1 MRLTKTK
8 TYRTIFRAICTKGFK
23 TLFAF
28 FLLIVFFSFA
38 AEEFKLINSIPFTN
52 VQITTDRF
60 GNAYV
65 YSENQLFQY
74 DSLGRKIGNYSDR
87 HSGFLTSVDASN
99 PLKILLFYRDFAR
112 IQLLNKQLA
121 VASTVELRDIDIMQ
135 PLVVCQSSL
144 DGYCIFDQRD
154 FSLKKID
161 VNLRVLFKSNDMNQT
176 LGYPLEPVSMI
187 EANDYV
193 YMNNPATGILVF
205 DKYGT
210 YYKTI
215 PVFPVT
221 SFQVIDKDLLYLKDN
236 KLHRYNFST
245 LNDNEVI
252 IPDLDSITCARF
264 EQRELYLLT
273 TSSLDFYSY

>member
-1 MRLTKTK
+1 M
-8 TYRTIFRAICTKGFK
+8 FEV
-23 TLFAF
+23 LFNNSISRFLKIGALF
-28 FLLIVFFSFA
+28 FLMIVFFSFA
-38 AEEFKLINSIPFTN
+38 SEEFRLINSIPFKN

-65 YSENQLFQY
+65 YSENQLLQY
-74 DSLGRKIGNYSDR
+74 DSLGRPVANYSER

-121 VASTVELRDIDIMQ
+121 VASTIELRNIDIMQ

-144 DGYCIFDQRD
+144 DGYWIFDQRD
-154 FSLKKID
+154 FALKKID
-161 VNLRVLFKSNDMNQT
+161 VNLRVLFQSNDMNQT

-187 EANDYV
+187 ESNDYV
-193 YMNNPATGILVF
+193 FMNNPATGILMF
-205 DKYGT
+205 DKYGS

-221 SFQVIDKDLLYLKDN
+221 SFQVIDKDLLYVKNN
-236 KLHRYNFST
+236 KLYRYNFST
-245 LNDNEVI
+245 LSDNEVI
-252 IPDLDSITCARF
+252 IPQHDSITCARF
-264 EQRELYLLT
+264 EQHELYLLT
-273 TSSLDFYSY
+273 TTSLDFYSY

>member
-1 MRLTKTK
+1 MKPHNTITPIPFI
-8 TYRTIFRAICTKGFK
+8 RT
-23 TLFAF
+23 TLFRF
-28 FLLIVFFSFA
+28 IRISFVVSFMTVFFSFIS
-38 AEEFKLINSIPFTN
+38 EEFRLINSIPFTN
-52 VQITTDRF
+52 VQVTTDRF

-65 YSENQLFQY
+65 FTENQLVQY
-74 DSLGRKIGNYSDR
+74 DSLGRKIANYSDR

-112 IQLLNKQLA
+112 LQLLNKQLA

-135 PLVVCQSSL
+135 PIVACQSSL
-144 DGYCIFDQRD
+144 DGYWIYDQHD

-161 VNLRVLFKSNDMNQT
+161 VNLRILFKSNDMNQT

-193 YMNNPATGILVF
+193 YMNNPSTGILVF

-215 PVFPVT
+215 PVFPVA
-221 SFQVIDKDLLYLKDN
+221 SFQVIDKDLLYLKES
-236 KLHRYNFST
+236 KLHRFNLST
-245 LNDNEVI
+245 LSDNEVI
-252 IPDLDSITCARF
+252 IPPADSITCARF

>member
-1 MRLTKTK
+1 MNPASTNTSVR
-8 TYRTIFRAICTKGFK
+8 IFKISLSRISRILSFS
-23 TLFAF
+23 
-28 FLLIVFFSFA
+28 LLLAVIFSFA
-38 AEEFKLINSIPFTN
+38 SEDFRLINSIPFTN
-52 VQITTDRF
+52 VQVTTDRF
-60 GNAYV
+60 GNAFV
-65 YSENQLFQY
+65 YSENQLLQF
-74 DSLGRKIGNYSDR
+74 DSLGRKIANYSDR

-144 DGYCIFDQRD
+144 DGYWIFDQRD

-187 EANDYV
+187 ESNDYV

-205 DKYGT
+205 DKYGS

-215 PVFPVT
+215 PIFPVT
-221 SFQVIDKDLLYLKDN
+221 SFQVIDKDLLYVKDN
-236 KLHRYNFST
+236 RLYRYNFST

-252 IPDLDSITCARF
+252 IPPHDSITCARF
-264 EQRELYLLT
+264 EQQELYLLT
-273 TSSLDFYSY
+273 TTSLDFYSY

>member
-1 MRLTKTK
+1 MNPRKIFSVNPVVSFCRFLKTGAWF
-8 TYRTIFRAICTKGFK
+8 I
-23 TLFAF
+23 LM
-28 FLLIVFFSFA
+28 IVTFSFTS
-38 AEEFKLINSIPFTN
+38 EEFRLINSIPFKN

-65 YSENQLFQY
+65 YSENQLLQY
-74 DSLGRKIGNYSDR
+74 DSLGRAVANYSDR

-121 VASTVELRDIDIMQ
+121 VASTIELRNIDIMQ

-144 DGYCIFDQRD
+144 DGYWIFDQRD

-161 VNLRVLFKSNDMNQT
+161 VNLRVLFQSNDMNQT
-176 LGYPLEPVSMI
+176 LGYPLEPLSMI
-187 EANDYV
+187 ESNDYV
-193 YMNNPATGILVF
+193 FMNNPATGILMF
-205 DKYGT
+205 DKYGS

-221 SFQVIDKDLLYLKDN
+221 SFQVIDKDLLYVKN
-236 KLHRYNFST
+236 SKLYRYNFST
-245 LNDNEVI
+245 LSDNEVI
-252 IPDLDSITCARF
+252 LPQHDSITSARF
-264 EQRELYLLT
+264 EQHELYLLT
-273 TSSLDFYSY
+273 TTSLDFYSY

>member
-1 MRLTKTK
+1 MRPAT
-8 TYRTIFRAICTKGFK
+8 TYASWRALQKSFLKSFR
-23 TLFAF
+23 FAAWI
-28 FLLIVFFSFA
+28 LMMVLFFSFIS
-38 AEEFKLINSIPFTN
+38 EEFRLVNSLPFTN

-65 YSENQLFQY
+65 YSENQLLQY
-74 DSLGRKIGNYSDR
+74 DSLGLMIANYSDR
-87 HSGFLTSVDASN
+87 HSGFLSSVDASN

-121 VASTVELRDIDIMQ
+121 VASTIELRDIDIMQ

-144 DGYCIFDQRD
+144 DGYWIFDQRD
-154 FSLKKID
+154 FTLKKID

-187 EANDYV
+187 ESNDYV

-205 DKYGT
+205 DKYGS

-252 IPDLDSITCARF
+252 IPPHDSITCVRF
-264 EQRELYLLT
+264 EQHQLYLLT
-273 TSSLDFYSY
+273 TTSLNFYSY

>member
-1 MRLTKTK
+1 MQPQKHFSPFSLFKKFNHALLYNVIWLT
-8 TYRTIFRAICTKGFK
+8 A
-23 TLFAF
+23 
-28 FLLIVFFSFA
+28 LIVLLSFTV
-38 AEEFKLINSIPFTN
+38 EEFRLLNSIPTTN

-65 YSENQLFQY
+65 YNENKLQQY
-74 DSLGRKIGNYSDR
+74 DSLGRPVANYADR

-112 IQLLNKQLA
+112 LQLLNKQLA
-121 VASTVELRDIDIMQ
+121 VTSTVELRDIDIMQ
-135 PLVVCQSSL
+135 PLVACQSSL
-144 DGYCIFDQRD
+144 DGYWIFDQRD

-161 VNLRVLFKSNDMNQT
+161 VNLKILFQSNDMNQT
-176 LGYPLEPVSMI
+176 LGYTLDPVSMI
-187 EANDYV
+187 ESSDYV
-193 YMNNPATGILVF
+193 YMNNPTTGILMF

-215 PVFPVT
+215 PIFPVT
-221 SFQVIDKDLLYLKDN
+221 SFQVIDKDLLYVKN
-236 KLHRYNFST
+236 SKLYRYNFAT

-252 IPDLDSITCARF
+252 LPKHDLISSARF
-264 EQRELYLLT
+264 EQHELYLLT